1 MTSLKHAAQ
10 RLENPGGRP
19 LANPF
24 CGSSLCD
31 LRCLIV
37 ALMMALAGCATLD
50 RSPHPT
56 ASAAISESTWEQID
70 RDIGAASLA
79 AKGPAENLARGF
91 MERWRDLVAE
101 RNEAD
106 FIPWFTG
113 YWTQQWLSIKVAWYK
128 LGSGDEKDQAAN
140 RLAAYLQEQYHERV
154 LQPVAREIDP
164 DVVRTQA
171 TKLYVQL
178 LDEQLRGIP
187 RRHGVPPDQ
196 FEQRIRN
203 IPAIELAPPPA
214 HDVSLYQIVRA
225 DPLASLPAY
234 KALMARIR
242 KDAGGTGDGPSAA
255 TISPVARQASEKL
268 LSRLAISGG
277 ASAASAAVG
286 GVAGLVISLGAAG
299 FGVIAHESERP
310 EMEAQLRESLSTALD
325 DMWNNLMEDPATGV
339 MAGVYYISGQVEGSL
354 PQAATQP
361 VESEPLPQET
371 PLLDEINDDE
381 AIADDGNAD
390 E

>member
-10 RLENPGGRP
+10 SQDNAGGW
-19 LANPF
+19 
-24 CGSSLCD
+24 SLVNSFSGNALCN

-37 ALMMALAGCATLD
+37 ALMVVLAGCATTD
-50 RSPHPT
+50 RSPYQPPST
-56 ASAAISESTWEQID
+56 AVSESTWQQVD
-70 RDIGAASLA
+70 HDISAASLA
-79 AKGPAENLARGF
+79 AMVPAENYARGF
-91 MERWRDLVAE
+91 MERWRDLVAK
-101 RNEAD
+101 RNEAE

-128 LGSGDEKDQAAN
+128 LGSGEEKDQAAN

-164 DVVRTQA
+164 DAVRAQA
-171 TKLYVQL
+171 TKLYLQL
-178 LDEQLRGIP
+178 LGEQLRGIP

-196 FEQRIRN
+196 FDRRIRN

-214 HDVSLYQIVRA
+214 HDASLYQIVRA

-234 KALMARIR
+234 KALMTQIR
-242 KDAGGTGDGPSAA
+242 KDAGGTGDGPSTA
-255 TISPVARQASEKL
+255 TISLVARQASEKL

-325 DMWNNLMEDPATGV
+325 DMWRNLMEDPATGV
-339 MAGVYYISGQVEGSL
+339 MAGVYYIAEQIEGSL
-354 PQAATQP
+354 AQTAA
-361 VESEPLPQET
+361 E
-371 PLLDEINDDE
+371 
-381 AIADDGNAD
+381 
-390 E
+390 

>member
-1 MTSLKHAAQ
+1 MSRAKYSVQTYVTA
-10 RLENPGGRP
+10 GGWP

-24 CGSSLCD
+24 CATASFY
-31 LRCLIV
+31 LRIV
-37 ALMMALAGCATLD
+37 IVPLLVVLAGCATRDRALD
-50 RSPHPT
+50 LAPPVEV
-56 ASAAISESTWEQID
+56 SESTWRQVES
-70 RDIGAASLA
+70 DIGAASLA
-79 AKGPAENLARGF
+79 AQGPAENLARGF

-128 LGSGDEKDQAAN
+128 LGSGEEKEQAAN

-154 LQPVAREIDP
+154 LQPVAGEIDP
-164 DVVRTQA
+164 DSVRNQA

-178 LDEQLRGIP
+178 LGEQLRGIP
-187 RRHGVPPDQ
+187 RRHGVPPEQ
-196 FEQRIRN
+196 FEQRIRT

-214 HDVSLYQIVRA
+214 HDVSLYQLVRA

-242 KDAGGTGDGPSAA
+242 KDASGTGYGPSAA

-277 ASAASAAVG
+277 ASAASAALG

-299 FGVIAHESERP
+299 FGVIAHENERP
-310 EMEAQLRESLSTALD
+310 EMEAQLREILSTALD
-325 DMWNNLMEDPATGV
+325 DMWHNLMEDPATGV
-339 MAGVYYISGQVEGSL
+339 MAGVYYISGQIEGSL

-381 AIADDGNAD
+381 AIADDGNAG